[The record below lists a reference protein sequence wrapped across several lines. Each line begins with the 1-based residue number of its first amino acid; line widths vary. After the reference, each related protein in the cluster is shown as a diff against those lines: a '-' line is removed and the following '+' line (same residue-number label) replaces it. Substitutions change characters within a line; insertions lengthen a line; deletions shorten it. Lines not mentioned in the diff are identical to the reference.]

1 MFLLSGYNQHFILRI
16 LNYEHTD
23 NNGGLLRPRMRNKIH
38 NFVNNVD
45 SQVSVVTTS
54 FQFHLVGSGHLFMLV
69 WLFLLNRQ
77 SFQHNL
83 FKVLMLTTSLCLWAE
98 RERMSLLLKWILKY
112 SFTRH
117 FVEAVVW
124 AAWCRLERSTLIL
137 KCRLYLRL
145 FLEVHNGNKKISS
158 CLLSLTLFRIEEPPQ
173 LMDKGHN

>member
-1 MFLLSGYNQHFILRI
+1 MNIQIITEEYWGHGWGTKYKILWIMSTLRSLL
-16 LNYEHTD
+16 
-23 NNGGLLRPRMRNKIH
+23 LLRPF
-38 NFVNNVD
+38 NFTLLEVATSSCLCGFSFWTD
-45 SQVSVVTTS
+45 KVSSTISLKSSCWQLHCVCE
-54 FQFHLVGSGHLFMLV
+54 LKEKECLCYWSGF
-69 WLFLLNRQ
+69 W
-77 SFQHNL
+77 S
-83 FKVLMLTTSLCLWAE
+83 
-98 RERMSLLLKWILKY
+98 

-137 KCRLYLRL
+137 KCRLYRRL